1 MFSLC
6 NLGKI
11 IGLTS
16 RRGAYMGSDYYSKT
30 EGLLET
36 NHIHFGSFR
45 KKKAQRERLWFKLKI
60 KVIKGLTGEEGTS
73 LKKITL

>member
-1 MFSLC
+1 
-6 NLGKI
+6 
-11 IGLTS
+11 
-16 RRGAYMGSDYYSKT
+16 MGSDYYSKT

-36 NHIHFGSFR
+36 NQIHFGYFR
-45 KKKAQRERLWFKLKI
+45 KKAQRERLWFKLKI

>member
-1 MFSLC
+1 MFSRC

-16 RRGAYMGSDYYSKT
+16 HRGAYMGSDYYSKT

-36 NHIHFGSFR
+36 NHIHFGYFR
-45 KKKAQRERLWFKLKI
+45 KKRLREKDS
-60 KVIKGLTGEEGTS
+60 GLS
-73 LKKITL
+73 